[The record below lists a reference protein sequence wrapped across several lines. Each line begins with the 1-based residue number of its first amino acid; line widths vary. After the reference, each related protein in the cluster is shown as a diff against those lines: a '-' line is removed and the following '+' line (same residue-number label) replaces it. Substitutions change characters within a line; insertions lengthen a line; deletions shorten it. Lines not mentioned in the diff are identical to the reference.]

1 MKSKQLL
8 SNMKT
13 YVWALYASLL
23 LYSCGANSTNR
34 QDNKEDASTEQTQ
47 KAKKEQGLVTLDI
60 TKDYPEKKIV
70 LQDLAD
76 VKYIPL
82 ETKKNA
88 LLTNSTAMLGY
99 VSDSLIVAFT
109 LEKEI
114 VLFNGDG
121 SVRSSFSHAGQ
132 GSKEYQYIIGMAV
145 DPKAQEIFIVD
156 YLLKY
161 RMQVYSFTGQ
171 YKRTLPIPYKMIL
184 NSLQDFSADCLLACD
199 MDVNQ
204 GISNRAK
211 PYMLLSKK
219 TGEIVKELDIH
230 FTKRMSNRLS
240 KPFGKNQTI
249 SAALAY
255 DPIVRCEDSY
265 VIGDLS
271 ADTIYTYT
279 PQGILSPM
287 LVRTPPVLSMETPK
301 VICPD
306 FKTGSYFFFDLVD
319 FDFDFEARSGFS
331 SKYMVYDY
339 AAGKPYVCKLV
350 NRDCEELSCGLGGGS
365 HTNTVWNTTCYLI
378 PSSDLVEQSEAGKVH
393 GPLKEIAAGRTD
405 DDNPVLAIVRF
416 KN

>member
-1 MKSKQLL
+1 
-8 SNMKT
+8 MKT

-23 LYSCGANSTNR
+23 LYSCGANNTNR
-34 QDNKEDASTEQTQ
+34 QDGKEDASTEQTQ
-47 KAKKEQGLVTLDI
+47 KAKKEQGLVTLDV
-60 TKDYPEKKIV
+60 TKDYPERKIV

-88 LLTNSTAMLGY
+88 LLPNSAGCLGY
-99 VSDSLIVAFT
+99 VSDSLIVART
-109 LEKEI
+109 SDNEI

-121 SVRSSFSHAGQ
+121 SVRSSFRHVGQ

-230 FTKRMSNRLS
+230 FTKRMSNRMS
-240 KPFGKNQTI
+240 KPFGENQTI
-249 SAALAY
+249 SAALGY

-279 PQGILSPM
+279 PQGVLSPM

-301 VICPD
+301 VLLPD
-306 FKTGSYFFFDLVD
+306 YRAGSYFFFYLVD
-319 FDFDFEARSGFS
+319 FEFDFETRTGFPD
-331 SKYMVYDY
+331 KYMVYDY
-339 AAGKPYVCKLV
+339 AAGKTYVCKLV
-350 NRDCEELSCGLGGGS
+350 NRDCEEQEIQLGDGGV
-365 HTNTVWNTTCYLI
+365 TNKAWNTACYTI
-378 PSSDLVEQSEAGKVH
+378 PSSMLIEQSEAGKVH
-393 GPLKEIAAGRTD
+393 GLLKEIAAGRTD
-405 DDNPVLAIVRF
+405 DDNPVLVIVRF

>member
-1 MKSKQLL
+1 
-8 SNMKT
+8 MKT

-47 KAKKEQGLVTLDI
+47 KAKKEQGLVTLDV

-88 LLTNSTAMLGY
+88 LLPNSAGCLGY
-99 VSDSLIVAFT
+99 VSDSLIVART
-109 LEKEI
+109 SDNEI

-121 SVRSSFSHAGQ
+121 SVRSSFRHVGQ

-301 VICPD
+301 VLLPD
-306 FKTGSYFFFDLVD
+306 YRAGSYFFFYLVD
-319 FDFDFEARSGFS
+319 FEFDFETRTGFPD
-331 SKYMVYDY
+331 KYMVYDY
-339 AAGKPYVCKLV
+339 AAGKTYVCKLV
-350 NRDCEELSCGLGGGS
+350 NRDCEEQEIQLGDGGV
-365 HTNTVWNTTCYLI
+365 TNKAWNTACYTI
-378 PSSDLVEQSEAGKVH
+378 PSSMLIEQSEAGKVH
-393 GPLKEIAAGRTD
+393 GLLKEIAVGRTD
-405 DDNPVLAIVRF
+405 DDNPVLVIVRF

>member
-1 MKSKQLL
+1 
-8 SNMKT
+8 MKT

-88 LLTNSTAMLGY
+88 LLPNSAGCLGY
-99 VSDSLIVAFT
+99 VSDSLIVART
-109 LEKEI
+109 SDKEI

-121 SVRSSFSHAGQ
+121 SVRSSFRHVGQ
-132 GSKEYQYIIGMAV
+132 GSKEYQSIIGIAV
-145 DPKAQEIFIVD
+145 DPQAQEIFILD
-156 YLLKY
+156 YLLRY

-171 YKRTLPIPYKMIL
+171 YKRTLPIPFKMIL
-184 NSLQDFSADCLLACD
+184 DGLQDFSADCLLACD
-199 MDVNQ
+199 QKVRQ

-230 FTKRMSNRLS
+230 FTKRLSRSIS
-240 KPFGKNQTI
+240 KPLGENQTI
-249 SAALAY
+249 SAALGY

-279 PQGILSPM
+279 PQGVLSPM

-301 VICPD
+301 VLLPD
-306 FKTGSYFFFDLVD
+306 YRAGSYFFFYLVD
-319 FDFDFEARSGFS
+319 FEFDFETRTGFPD
-331 SKYMVYDY
+331 KYMVYDY
-339 AAGKPYVCKLV
+339 AVGKTYVCKLV
-350 NRDCEELSCGLGGGS
+350 NRDCEEQEIQLGDGGV
-365 HTNTVWNTTCYLI
+365 TNKAWNTACYTI
-378 PSSDLVEQSEAGKVH
+378 PSSMLIEQSEAGKVY

-405 DDNPVLAIVRF
+405 DDNPVLVIVRF

>member
-1 MKSKQLL
+1 
-8 SNMKT
+8 MKT

-132 GSKEYQYIIGMAV
+132 GSKEYQNIIGMAV

-156 YLLKY
+156 YLLRY

-171 YKRTLPIPYKMIL
+171 YKRTLPIPFKMIL
-184 NSLQDFSADCLLACD
+184 DGLQDFSADCLLASD
-199 MDVNQ
+199 QKVRQ

-230 FTKRMSNRLS
+230 FTKRLSRSIS
-240 KPFGKNQTI
+240 KPLGENQTI
-249 SAALAY
+249 SAALGY

-279 PQGILSPM
+279 PQGVLSPM

-301 VICPD
+301 VLLPD
-306 FKTGSYFFFDLVD
+306 YRAGSYFFFYLVD
-319 FDFDFEARSGFS
+319 FEFDFETRTGFPD
-331 SKYMVYDY
+331 KYMVYDY
-339 AAGKPYVCKLV
+339 AVGKTYVCKLV
-350 NRDCEELSCGLGGGS
+350 NRDCEEQEIQLGDGGV
-365 HTNTVWNTTCYLI
+365 TNKAWNTACYTI
-378 PSSDLVEQSEAGKVH
+378 PSSMLIEQSEAGKVY

-405 DDNPVLAIVRF
+405 DDNPVQAIVRF

>member
-1 MKSKQLL
+1 
-8 SNMKT
+8 MKT

-23 LYSCGANSTNR
+23 LYSCGANNTNR
-34 QDNKEDASTEQTQ
+34 QDGKEDASTEQTQ
-47 KAKKEQGLVTLDI
+47 KAKKEQGLVTLDV

-88 LLTNSTAMLGY
+88 LLPNSAGCLGY
-99 VSDSLIVAFT
+99 VSDSLIVART
-109 LEKEI
+109 SDNEI

-121 SVRSSFSHAGQ
+121 SVRSSFRHVGQ

-230 FTKRMSNRLS
+230 FTKRMSNRMS
-240 KPFGKNQTI
+240 KPFGENQTI
-249 SAALAY
+249 SAALGY

-279 PQGILSPM
+279 PQGVLSPM

-301 VICPD
+301 VLLPD
-306 FKTGSYFFFDLVD
+306 YRAGSYFFFYLVD
-319 FDFDFEARSGFS
+319 FEFDFETRTGFPD
-331 SKYMVYDY
+331 KYMVYDY
-339 AAGKPYVCKLV
+339 AAGKTYVCKLV
-350 NRDCEELSCGLGGGS
+350 NRDCEEQEIQLGDGGV
-365 HTNTVWNTTCYLI
+365 TNKAWNTACYTI
-378 PSSDLVEQSEAGKVH
+378 PSSMLIEQSEAGKVH

-405 DDNPVLAIVRF
+405 DDNPVLVIVRF

>member
-1 MKSKQLL
+1 
-8 SNMKT
+8 MKT

-23 LYSCGANSTNR
+23 LYSCGANNTNR
-34 QDNKEDASTEQTQ
+34 QDGKEDASTEQTQ
-47 KAKKEQGLVTLDI
+47 KAKKEQGLVTLDV

-88 LLTNSTAMLGY
+88 LLPNSAGCLGY
-99 VSDSLIVAFT
+99 VSDSLIVART
-109 LEKEI
+109 SDNEI

-121 SVRSSFSHAGQ
+121 SVRSSFRHVGQ

-230 FTKRMSNRLS
+230 FTKRMSNRMS
-240 KPFGKNQTI
+240 KPFGENQTI
-249 SAALAY
+249 SAALGY

-279 PQGILSPM
+279 PQGVLSPM

-301 VICPD
+301 VLLPD
-306 FKTGSYFFFDLVD
+306 YRAGSYFFFYLVD
-319 FDFDFEARSGFS
+319 FEFDFETRTGFPD
-331 SKYMVYDY
+331 KYMVYDY
-339 AAGKPYVCKLV
+339 AAGKTYVCKLV
-350 NRDCEELSCGLGGGS
+350 NRDCEEQEIQLGDGGL
-365 HTNTVWNTTCYLI
+365 TNKAWNTACYTI
-378 PSSDLVEQSEAGKVH
+378 PSSMLIEQSEAGKVH

>member
-1 MKSKQLL
+1 
-8 SNMKT
+8 MKT

-132 GSKEYQYIIGMAV
+132 GSKEYQNIIGMAV

-156 YLLKY
+156 YLLRY

-171 YKRTLPIPYKMIL
+171 YKRTLPIPFKMIL
-184 NSLQDFSADCLLACD
+184 DGLQDFSADCLLACD
-199 MDVNQ
+199 QKVRQ

-230 FTKRMSNRLS
+230 FTKRLSRSIS
-240 KPFGKNQTI
+240 KPLGENQTI
-249 SAALAY
+249 SAALGY

-279 PQGILSPM
+279 PQGVLSPM

-301 VICPD
+301 VLLPD
-306 FKTGSYFFFDLVD
+306 YRAGSYFFFYLVD
-319 FDFDFEARSGFS
+319 FEFDFETRTGFPD
-331 SKYMVYDY
+331 KYMVYDY
-339 AAGKPYVCKLV
+339 AVGKTYVCKLV
-350 NRDCEELSCGLGGGS
+350 NRDCEEQEIQLGDGGV
-365 HTNTVWNTTCYLI
+365 TNKAWNTACYTI
-378 PSSDLVEQSEAGKVH
+378 PSSMLIEQSEAGKVY

-405 DDNPVLAIVRF
+405 DDNPVQAIVRF

>member
-1 MKSKQLL
+1 
-8 SNMKT
+8 MKT

-23 LYSCGANSTNR
+23 LYSCGANNTNR
-34 QDNKEDASTEQTQ
+34 QDGKEDASTEQTQ
-47 KAKKEQGLVTLDI
+47 KAKKEQGLVTLDV
-60 TKDYPEKKIV
+60 TKDYPEKKNV

-88 LLTNSTAMLGY
+88 LLPNSAGCLGY
-99 VSDSLIVAFT
+99 VSDSLIVART
-109 LEKEI
+109 SDNEI

-121 SVRSSFSHAGQ
+121 SVRSSFRHVGQ

-230 FTKRMSNRLS
+230 FTKRMSNRMS
-240 KPFGKNQTI
+240 KPFGENQTI
-249 SAALAY
+249 SAALGY

-279 PQGILSPM
+279 PQGVLSPM

-301 VICPD
+301 VLLPD
-306 FKTGSYFFFDLVD
+306 YRAGSYFFFYLVD
-319 FDFDFEARSGFS
+319 FEFDFETRTGFPD
-331 SKYMVYDY
+331 KYMVYDY
-339 AAGKPYVCKLV
+339 AAGKTYVCKLV
-350 NRDCEELSCGLGGGS
+350 NRDCEEQEIQLGDGGV
-365 HTNTVWNTTCYLI
+365 TNKAWNTACYTI

>member
-1 MKSKQLL
+1 
-8 SNMKT
+8 MKT

-47 KAKKEQGLVTLDI
+47 KAKKEQGLVTLDV

-88 LLTNSTAMLGY
+88 LLPNSAGCLGY
-99 VSDSLIVAFT
+99 VSDSLIVART
-109 LEKEI
+109 SDNEI

-121 SVRSSFSHAGQ
+121 SVRSSFRHVGQ

-230 FTKRMSNRLS
+230 FTKRMSRSIS
-240 KPFGKNQTI
+240 KPLGKNQTI
-249 SAALAY
+249 SAALGY

-271 ADTIYTYT
+271 ADTVYTYT
-279 PQGILSPM
+279 SQGILSPM

-301 VICPD
+301 VLLPD
-306 FKTGSYFFFDLVD
+306 YRAGSYFFFYLVD
-319 FDFDFEARSGFS
+319 FEFDFETRTGFPD
-331 SKYMVYDY
+331 KYMVYDY
-339 AAGKPYVCKLV
+339 AAGKTYVCKLV
-350 NRDCEELSCGLGGGS
+350 NRDCEEQEIQLGDGGV
-365 HTNTVWNTTCYLI
+365 TNKAWNTACYTI
-378 PSSDLVEQSEAGKVH
+378 PSSMLIEQSEAGKVH

>member
-1 MKSKQLL
+1 
-8 SNMKT
+8 MKT

-23 LYSCGANSTNR
+23 LYSCGANNTNR
-34 QDNKEDASTEQTQ
+34 QDGKEDASTEQTQ
-47 KAKKEQGLVTLDI
+47 KAKKEQGLVTLDV

-88 LLTNSTAMLGY
+88 LLPNSAGCLGY
-99 VSDSLIVAFT
+99 VSDSLIVART
-109 LEKEI
+109 SDNEI

-121 SVRSSFSHAGQ
+121 SVRSSFRHVGQ

-230 FTKRMSNRLS
+230 FTKRMSNRMS
-240 KPFGKNQTI
+240 KPFGENQTI
-249 SAALAY
+249 SAALGY

-279 PQGILSPM
+279 PQGVLSPM
-287 LVRTPPVLSMETPK
+287 LIRTPPVLSMETPK
-301 VICPD
+301 VLLPD
-306 FKTGSYFFFDLVD
+306 YRAGSYFFFYLVD
-319 FDFDFEARSGFS
+319 FEFDFETRTGFPD
-331 SKYMVYDY
+331 KYMVYDY
-339 AAGKPYVCKLV
+339 AAGKTYVCKLV
-350 NRDCEELSCGLGGGS
+350 NRDCEEQEIQLGDGGV
-365 HTNTVWNTTCYLI
+365 TNKAWNTACYTI
-378 PSSDLVEQSEAGKVH
+378 PSSMLIEQSEAGKVH
-393 GPLKEIAAGRTD
+393 GLLKEIAAGRTD
-405 DDNPVLAIVRF
+405 DDNPVLVIVRF

>member
-1 MKSKQLL
+1 
-8 SNMKT
+8 MKT
-13 YVWALYASLL
+13 YVWALYVSLL

-132 GSKEYQYIIGMAV
+132 GSKEYQNIIGMAV

-156 YLLKY
+156 YLLRY

-171 YKRTLPIPYKMIL
+171 YKRTLPIPFKMIL
-184 NSLQDFSADCLLACD
+184 DGLQDFSADCLLACD
-199 MDVNQ
+199 QKVRQ

-230 FTKRMSNRLS
+230 FTKRLSRSIS
-240 KPFGKNQTI
+240 KPLGENQTI
-249 SAALAY
+249 SAALGY

-279 PQGILSPM
+279 PQGVLSPM

-301 VICPD
+301 VLLPD
-306 FKTGSYFFFDLVD
+306 YRAGSYFFFYLVD
-319 FDFDFEARSGFS
+319 FEFDFETRTGFPD
-331 SKYMVYDY
+331 KYMVYDY
-339 AAGKPYVCKLV
+339 AVGKTYVCKLV
-350 NRDCEELSCGLGGGS
+350 NRDCEEQEIQLGDGGV
-365 HTNTVWNTTCYLI
+365 TNKAWNTACYTI
-378 PSSDLVEQSEAGKVH
+378 PSSMLIEQSEAGKVY

-405 DDNPVLAIVRF
+405 DDNPVQAIVRF

>member
-1 MKSKQLL
+1 
-8 SNMKT
+8 MKT

-47 KAKKEQGLVTLDI
+47 KAKKKQGLVTLDV

-230 FTKRMSNRLS
+230 FTKRMSNRMS
-240 KPFGKNQTI
+240 KPFGENQTI
-249 SAALAY
+249 SAALGY

-279 PQGILSPM
+279 PQGVLSPM
-287 LVRTPPVLSMETPK
+287 LVRTPPVFSMETPK
-301 VICPD
+301 VLLPD
-306 FKTGSYFFFDLVD
+306 YRAGSYFFFYLVD
-319 FDFDFEARSGFS
+319 FEFDFETRTGFPD
-331 SKYMVYDY
+331 KYMVYDY
-339 AAGKPYVCKLV
+339 AAGKTYVCKLV
-350 NRDCEELSCGLGGGS
+350 NRDCEEQEIQLGDGGV
-365 HTNTVWNTTCYLI
+365 TNKAWNTACYTI
-378 PSSDLVEQSEAGKVH
+378 PSSVLIEQSEAGKVH

>member
-1 MKSKQLL
+1 
-8 SNMKT
+8 MKT

-88 LLTNSTAMLGY
+88 LLPNSAGCLGY
-99 VSDSLIVAFT
+99 VSDSLIVART
-109 LEKEI
+109 SDNEI

-121 SVRSSFSHAGQ
+121 SVRSSFRHVGQ

-230 FTKRMSNRLS
+230 FTKRMSNRMS
-240 KPFGKNQTI
+240 KPFGENQTI
-249 SAALAY
+249 SAALGY

-279 PQGILSPM
+279 PQGVLSPM

-301 VICPD
+301 VLLPD
-306 FKTGSYFFFDLVD
+306 YRAGSYFFFYLVD
-319 FDFDFEARSGFS
+319 FEFDFETRTGFPD
-331 SKYMVYDY
+331 KYMVYDY
-339 AAGKPYVCKLV
+339 AAGKTYVCKLV
-350 NRDCEELSCGLGGGS
+350 NRDCEEQEIQLGDGGV
-365 HTNTVWNTTCYLI
+365 TNKAWNTACYTI
-378 PSSDLVEQSEAGKVH
+378 PSSMLIEQSEAGKVH

>member
-1 MKSKQLL
+1 MYAGFLL
-8 SNMKT
+8 C
-13 YVWALYASLL
+13 
-23 LYSCGANSTNR
+23 SCGANGS
-34 QDNKEDASTEQTQ
+34 NKQNNGEKASAEQTQ
-47 KAKKEQGLVTLDI
+47 ETKKEQGLATLDV

-88 LLTNSTAMLGY
+88 LLTNSAGCLGY
-99 VSDSLIVAFT
+99 VSDSLIVART
-109 LEKEI
+109 SDKEI

-121 SVRSSFSHAGQ
+121 SVRSSFRHVGQ
-132 GSKEYQYIIGMAV
+132 GSKEYQSIIGIVV
-145 DPKAQEIFIVD
+145 DPQAQEIFIVD
-156 YLLKY
+156 YLLKH

-171 YKRTLPIPYKMIL
+171 YKRTLPIPFKMIL
-184 NSLQDFSADCLLACD
+184 DGLQDFSADCLLACD
-199 MDVNQ
+199 LDVNQ

-230 FTKRMSNRLS
+230 FTKRLSRSIS
-240 KPFGKNQTI
+240 KPLGENQTI
-249 SAALAY
+249 SAALGY

-271 ADTIYTYT
+271 ADTVYTYS

-301 VICPD
+301 VLLPD
-306 FKTGSYFFFDLVD
+306 YRAGSYFFFYLVD
-319 FDFDFEARSGFS
+319 FEFDFETRTGFPD
-331 SKYMVYDY
+331 KYMVYDY

-350 NRDCEELSCGLGGGS
+350 NRDCEEQEIQLGDGGV
-365 HTNTVWNTTCYLI
+365 TNKAWNTACYTI
-378 PSSDLVEQSEAGKVH
+378 PSSMLIEQLEAGKVH
-393 GPLKEIAAGRTD
+393 GPLKEIAATRVE
-405 DDNPVLAIVRF
+405 DDNPVLVIVRF
-416 KN
+416 KD

>member
-1 MKSKQLL
+1 
-8 SNMKT
+8 MKT

-34 QDNKEDASTEQTQ
+34 QDGKEDASTEQTQ
-47 KAKKEQGLVTLDI
+47 KAKKEQGLVTLDV

-132 GSKEYQYIIGMAV
+132 GSKEYQNIIGMAV

-171 YKRTLPIPYKMIL
+171 YKRTLPIPFKMIL

-230 FTKRMSNRLS
+230 FTKRMSNRMS
-240 KPFGKNQTI
+240 KPFGENQTI
-249 SAALAY
+249 SAALGY

-279 PQGILSPM
+279 PQGVLSPM

-301 VICPD
+301 VLLPD
-306 FKTGSYFFFDLVD
+306 YRAGSYFFFYLVD
-319 FDFDFEARSGFS
+319 FEFDFETRTGFPD
-331 SKYMVYDY
+331 KYMVYDY
-339 AAGKPYVCKLV
+339 AAGKTYVCKLV
-350 NRDCEELSCGLGGGS
+350 NRDCEEQEIQLGDGGV
-365 HTNTVWNTTCYLI
+365 TNKAWNTACYTI
-378 PSSDLVEQSEAGKVH
+378 PSSMLIEQSEAGKVH

>member
-1 MKSKQLL
+1 
-8 SNMKT
+8 MKT

-23 LYSCGANSTNR
+23 LYSCGANNTNR
-34 QDNKEDASTEQTQ
+34 QDGKEDASSEQTQ
-47 KAKKEQGLVTLDI
+47 EAKKEQGLVTLDV

-88 LLTNSTAMLGY
+88 LLPNSAGCLGY
-99 VSDSLIVAFT
+99 VSDSLIVART
-109 LEKEI
+109 SDNKI

-121 SVRSSFSHAGQ
+121 SVRSSFSHVGQ

-230 FTKRMSNRLS
+230 FTKRMSRSIS
-240 KPFGKNQTI
+240 KPLGKNQTI
-249 SAALAY
+249 SAALGY

-271 ADTIYTYT
+271 ADTVYTYT

-301 VICPD
+301 VLLPD
-306 FKTGSYFFFDLVD
+306 YRAGSYFFFYLVD
-319 FDFDFEARSGFS
+319 FEFDFETRTGFPD
-331 SKYMVYDY
+331 KYMVYDY
-339 AAGKPYVCKLV
+339 AAGKTYVCKLV
-350 NRDCEELSCGLGGGS
+350 NRDCEEQEIQLGDGGV
-365 HTNTVWNTTCYLI
+365 TNRAWNTACYTI
-378 PSSDLVEQSEAGKVH
+378 PSSVLIEQSEAGKVH
-393 GPLKEIAAGRTD
+393 GPLKEIAANRTD

-416 KN
+416 RNAI

>member
-1 MKSKQLL
+1 
-8 SNMKT
+8 MKT

-47 KAKKEQGLVTLDI
+47 KAKKEQGLVTLDV
-60 TKDYPEKKIV
+60 TKDYSEKKIV

-132 GSKEYQYIIGMAV
+132 GSKEYQNIIGMAV

-171 YKRTLPIPYKMIL
+171 YKRTLPIPFKMIL
-184 NSLQDFSADCLLACD
+184 GSILDFSADYLLACD
-199 MDVNQ
+199 RDVDQ
-204 GISNRAK
+204 KGISNRAK

>member
-1 MKSKQLL
+1 
-8 SNMKT
+8 MKT
-13 YVWALYASLL
+13 YVWALYASLS

-34 QDNKEDASTEQTQ
+34 QDDKEEASTEQTQ
-47 KAKKEQGLVTLDI
+47 EAKKEQGVVTLDV

-88 LLTNSTAMLGY
+88 LLTNSSAMLGY
-99 VSDSLIVAFT
+99 VSDSLIVAYT

-132 GSKEYQYIIGMAV
+132 GSKEYQNIIGIAV

-171 YKRTLPIPYKMIL
+171 YKRTLPIPFKMIL
-184 NSLQDFSADCLLACD
+184 GSILDFSADYLLACD
-199 MDVNQ
+199 RDVDQ
-204 GISNRAK
+204 KGISNRAK

-240 KPFGKNQTI
+240 KPLGKNQSI

-255 DPIVRCEDSY
+255 DPIIRSEDSY

-279 PQGILSPM
+279 PQGCLLYTS
-287 LVRTPPVLSMETPK
+287 
-301 VICPD
+301 D
-306 FKTGSYFFFDLVD
+306 
-319 FDFDFEARSGFS
+319 
-331 SKYMVYDY
+331 
-339 AAGKPYVCKLV
+339 AA
-350 NRDCEELSCGLGGGS
+350 DE
-365 HTNTVWNTTCYLI
+365 
-378 PSSDLVEQSEAGKVH
+378 
-393 GPLKEIAAGRTD
+393 
-405 DDNPVLAIVRF
+405 
-416 KN
+416 

>member
-1 MKSKQLL
+1 
-8 SNMKT
+8 MKT

-88 LLTNSTAMLGY
+88 LLTNSAGCLGY
-99 VSDSLIVAFT
+99 VSDSLIVART
-109 LEKEI
+109 SDNEI

-121 SVRSSFSHAGQ
+121 SVRSSFRHVGQ

-230 FTKRMSNRLS
+230 FTKRMSNRMS
-240 KPFGKNQTI
+240 KPFGENQTI
-249 SAALAY
+249 SAALGY

-279 PQGILSPM
+279 PQGVLSPM

-301 VICPD
+301 VLLPD
-306 FKTGSYFFFDLVD
+306 YRAGSYFFFYLVD
-319 FDFDFEARSGFS
+319 FEFDFETRTGFPD
-331 SKYMVYDY
+331 KYMVYDY
-339 AAGKPYVCKLV
+339 AAGKTYVCKLV
-350 NRDCEELSCGLGGGS
+350 NRDCEEQEIQLGDGGV
-365 HTNTVWNTTCYLI
+365 TNKAWNTACYTI
-378 PSSDLVEQSEAGKVH
+378 PSSMLIEQSEAGKVH
-393 GPLKEIAAGRTD
+393 GLLKEIAAGRTD
-405 DDNPVLAIVRF
+405 DDNPVLVIVRF

>member
-1 MKSKQLL
+1 
-8 SNMKT
+8 MKT

-47 KAKKEQGLVTLDI
+47 KAKKKQGLVTLDV

-99 VSDSLIVAFT
+99 VSDSLIVART
-109 LEKEI
+109 SDNEI

-121 SVRSSFSHAGQ
+121 SVRSSFRHVGQ

-230 FTKRMSNRLS
+230 FTKRMSNRMS
-240 KPFGKNQTI
+240 KPFGENQTI
-249 SAALAY
+249 SAALGY

-279 PQGILSPM
+279 PQGVLSPM

-301 VICPD
+301 VLLPD
-306 FKTGSYFFFDLVD
+306 YRAGSYFFFYLVD
-319 FDFDFEARSGFS
+319 FEFDFETRTGFPD
-331 SKYMVYDY
+331 KYMVYDY
-339 AAGKPYVCKLV
+339 AAGKTYVCKLV
-350 NRDCEELSCGLGGGS
+350 NRDCEEQEIQLGDGGV
-365 HTNTVWNTTCYLI
+365 TNKAWNTACYTI
-378 PSSDLVEQSEAGKVH
+378 PSSMLIEQSEAGKVH

>member
-1 MKSKQLL
+1 M
-8 SNMKT
+8 
-13 YVWALYASLL
+13 
-23 LYSCGANSTNR
+23 
-34 QDNKEDASTEQTQ
+34 
-47 KAKKEQGLVTLDI
+47 
-60 TKDYPEKKIV
+60 
-70 LQDLAD
+70 
-76 VKYIPL
+76 
-82 ETKKNA
+82 
-88 LLTNSTAMLGY
+88 
-99 VSDSLIVAFT
+99 
-109 LEKEI
+109 
-114 VLFNGDG
+114 
-121 SVRSSFSHAGQ
+121 RSSFSHAGQ

-145 DPKAQEIFIVD
+145 DPKEQEIFIVD

-230 FTKRMSNRLS
+230 FTKRMSNRMS

-249 SAALAY
+249 SAALGY

-279 PQGILSPM
+279 PQGVLSPM

-301 VICPD
+301 VLLPD
-306 FKTGSYFFFDLVD
+306 YRAGSYFFFYLVD
-319 FDFDFEARSGFS
+319 FEFDFETRTGFPD
-331 SKYMVYDY
+331 KYMVYDY
-339 AAGKPYVCKLV
+339 AAGKTYVCKLV
-350 NRDCEELSCGLGGGS
+350 NRDCEEQEIQLGDGGV
-365 HTNTVWNTTCYLI
+365 TNKAWNTACYTI
-378 PSSDLVEQSEAGKVH
+378 PSSMLIEQSEAGKVH
-393 GPLKEIAAGRTD
+393 GLLKEIAAGRTD
-405 DDNPVLAIVRF
+405 DDNPVLVIVRF

>member
-1 MKSKQLL
+1 
-8 SNMKT
+8 MKT
-13 YVWALYASLL
+13 YVWVLYAGLL
-23 LYSCGANSTNR
+23 LCSCGANGS
-34 QDNKEDASTEQTQ
+34 NKQNNGENASAEQTQ
-47 KAKKEQGLVTLDI
+47 ETKKEQGLATLDV

-88 LLTNSTAMLGY
+88 LLTNSAGCLGY
-99 VSDSLIVAFT
+99 VSDSLIVART
-109 LEKEI
+109 SDKEI

-121 SVRSSFSHAGQ
+121 SVRSSFRHVGQ
-132 GSKEYQYIIGMAV
+132 GSKEYQSIIGIVV
-145 DPKAQEIFIVD
+145 DPQAQEIFIVD
-156 YLLKY
+156 YLLKH

-171 YKRTLPIPYKMIL
+171 YKRTLPIPFKMIL
-184 NSLQDFSADCLLACD
+184 DGLQDFSADCLLACD
-199 MDVNQ
+199 LDVNQ

-230 FTKRMSNRLS
+230 FTKRLSRSIS
-240 KPFGKNQTI
+240 KPLGENQTI
-249 SAALAY
+249 SAALGY

-271 ADTIYTYT
+271 ADTVYTYS

-301 VICPD
+301 VLLPD
-306 FKTGSYFFFDLVD
+306 YRAGSYFFFYLVD
-319 FDFDFEARSGFS
+319 FEFDFETRTGFPD
-331 SKYMVYDY
+331 KYMVYDY

-350 NRDCEELSCGLGGGS
+350 NRDCEEQEIQLGDGGV
-365 HTNTVWNTTCYLI
+365 TNKAWNTACYTI
-378 PSSDLVEQSEAGKVH
+378 PSSMLIEQLEAGKVH
-393 GPLKEIAAGRTD
+393 GPLKEIAATRAE
-405 DDNPVLAIVRF
+405 DDNPVLVIVRF
-416 KN
+416 KD

>member
-1 MKSKQLL
+1 
-8 SNMKT
+8 MKT

-23 LYSCGANSTNR
+23 LYSCGANNTNR
-34 QDNKEDASTEQTQ
+34 QDGKEDASTEQTQ
-47 KAKKEQGLVTLDI
+47 KAKKEQGLVTLDV

-88 LLTNSTAMLGY
+88 LLPNSAGCLGY
-99 VSDSLIVAFT
+99 VSDSLIVART
-109 LEKEI
+109 SDNEI

-121 SVRSSFSHAGQ
+121 SVRSSFRHVGQ

-230 FTKRMSNRLS
+230 FTKRMSNRMS
-240 KPFGKNQTI
+240 KPFGENQTI
-249 SAALAY
+249 SAALGY

-279 PQGILSPM
+279 PQGVLSPM

-301 VICPD
+301 VLLPD
-306 FKTGSYFFFDLVD
+306 YRAGSYFFFYLVD
-319 FDFDFEARSGFS
+319 FEFDFETRTGFPD
-331 SKYMVYDY
+331 KYMVYDY
-339 AAGKPYVCKLV
+339 AAGKTYVCKLV
-350 NRDCEELSCGLGGGS
+350 NRDCEEQEIQLGDGGV
-365 HTNTVWNTTCYLI
+365 TNKAWNTACYTI
-378 PSSDLVEQSEAGKVH
+378 PSSMLIEQSEAGKVH
-393 GPLKEIAAGRTD
+393 GLLKEIAAGRTD

>member
-1 MKSKQLL
+1 
-8 SNMKT
+8 MKT

-47 KAKKEQGLVTLDI
+47 KAKKEQGLVTLDV

-88 LLTNSTAMLGY
+88 LLPNSAGCLGY
-99 VSDSLIVAFT
+99 VSDSLIVART
-109 LEKEI
+109 SDNEI

-121 SVRSSFSHAGQ
+121 SVRSSFRHVGQ

-230 FTKRMSNRLS
+230 FTKRMSNRMS
-240 KPFGKNQTI
+240 KPFGENQTI
-249 SAALAY
+249 SAALGY

-279 PQGILSPM
+279 PQGVLSPM

-301 VICPD
+301 VLLPD
-306 FKTGSYFFFDLVD
+306 YRAGSYFFFYLVD
-319 FDFDFEARSGFS
+319 FEFDFETRTGFPD
-331 SKYMVYDY
+331 KYMVYDY
-339 AAGKPYVCKLV
+339 AAGKTYVCKLV
-350 NRDCEELSCGLGGGS
+350 NRDCEEQEIQLGDGGV
-365 HTNTVWNTTCYLI
+365 TNRAWNTACYTI
-378 PSSDLVEQSEAGKVH
+378 PSSVLIEQSEAGKVH
-393 GPLKEIAAGRTD
+393 GLLKEIAAGRTD
-405 DDNPVLAIVRF
+405 DDNPVLVIVRF

>member
-1 MKSKQLL
+1 
-8 SNMKT
+8 MKT

-23 LYSCGANSTNR
+23 LYSCGANNTNR
-34 QDNKEDASTEQTQ
+34 QDGKEDASTEQTQ
-47 KAKKEQGLVTLDI
+47 KAKKEQGLVTLDV

-88 LLTNSTAMLGY
+88 LLPNSAGCLGY
-99 VSDSLIVAFT
+99 VSDSLIVART
-109 LEKEI
+109 SDNEI

-121 SVRSSFSHAGQ
+121 SVRSSFRHVGQ

-230 FTKRMSNRLS
+230 FTKRMSNRMS
-240 KPFGKNQTI
+240 KPFGENQTI
-249 SAALAY
+249 SAALGY

-279 PQGILSPM
+279 PQGVLSPM

-301 VICPD
+301 VLLPD
-306 FKTGSYFFFDLVD
+306 YRAGSYFFFYLVD
-319 FDFDFEARSGFS
+319 FEFDFETRTGFPD
-331 SKYMVYDY
+331 KYMVYDY
-339 AAGKPYVCKLV
+339 AAGKTYVCKLV
-350 NRDCEELSCGLGGGS
+350 NRDCEEQEIQLGDGGV
-365 HTNTVWNTTCYLI
+365 TNKAWNTACYTI
-378 PSSDLVEQSEAGKVH
+378 PSSVLIEQSEAGKVH
-393 GPLKEIAAGRTD
+393 GLLKEIAAGRTD
-405 DDNPVLAIVRF
+405 DDNPVLVIVRF

>member
-1 MKSKQLL
+1 
-8 SNMKT
+8 MKT

-47 KAKKEQGLVTLDI
+47 KAKKKQGLVTLDI

-132 GSKEYQYIIGMAV
+132 GSKEYQNIIGMAV

-171 YKRTLPIPYKMIL
+171 YKRTLPIPFKMIL
-184 NSLQDFSADCLLACD
+184 GSILDFSADYLLACD
-199 MDVNQ
+199 RDVDQ
-204 GISNRAK
+204 KGISNRAK

-230 FTKRMSNRLS
+230 FTKRMSNHMS
-240 KPFGKNQTI
+240 KPFGENQTI
-249 SAALAY
+249 SAALGY

-279 PQGILSPM
+279 PQGVLSPM

-301 VICPD
+301 VLLPD
-306 FKTGSYFFFDLVD
+306 YRAGSYFFFYLVD
-319 FDFDFEARSGFS
+319 FEFDFETRTGFPD
-331 SKYMVYDY
+331 KYMVYDY
-339 AAGKPYVCKLV
+339 AAGKTYVCKLV
-350 NRDCEELSCGLGGGS
+350 NRDCEEQEIQLGDGGV
-365 HTNTVWNTTCYLI
+365 TNKAWNTACYTI
-378 PSSDLVEQSEAGKVH
+378 PSSMLIEQSEAGKVH
-393 GPLKEIAAGRTD
+393 GLLKEIAAGRTD
-405 DDNPVLAIVRF
+405 DDNPVLVIVRF

>member
-1 MKSKQLL
+1 
-8 SNMKT
+8 MKT

-23 LYSCGANSTNR
+23 LYSCGANNTNR
-34 QDNKEDASTEQTQ
+34 QDGKEDASTEQTQ
-47 KAKKEQGLVTLDI
+47 KAKKEQGLVTLDV

-88 LLTNSTAMLGY
+88 LLPNSAGCLGY
-99 VSDSLIVAFT
+99 VSDSLIVART
-109 LEKEI
+109 SDNEI

-121 SVRSSFSHAGQ
+121 SVRSSFRHVGQ

-240 KPFGKNQTI
+240 KPFGENQTI
-249 SAALAY
+249 SAALGY

-279 PQGILSPM
+279 PQGVLSPM

-301 VICPD
+301 VLLPD
-306 FKTGSYFFFDLVD
+306 YRAGSYFFFYLVD
-319 FDFDFEARSGFS
+319 FEFDFETRTGFPD
-331 SKYMVYDY
+331 KYMVYDY
-339 AAGKPYVCKLV
+339 AAGKTYVCKLV
-350 NRDCEELSCGLGGGS
+350 NRDCEEQEIQLGDGGV
-365 HTNTVWNTTCYLI
+365 TNKAWNTACYTI
-378 PSSDLVEQSEAGKVH
+378 PSSMLIEQSEAGKVH

>member
-1 MKSKQLL
+1 
-8 SNMKT
+8 MKT

-23 LYSCGANSTNR
+23 LYSCGANNTNR
-34 QDNKEDASTEQTQ
+34 QDGKEDASTEQTQ
-47 KAKKEQGLVTLDI
+47 KAKKEQGLVTLDV

-88 LLTNSTAMLGY
+88 LLPNSAGCLGY
-99 VSDSLIVAFT
+99 VSDSLIVART
-109 LEKEI
+109 SDNEI

-121 SVRSSFSHAGQ
+121 SVRSSFRHVGQ

-230 FTKRMSNRLS
+230 FTKRMSNRMS
-240 KPFGKNQTI
+240 KPFGENQTI
-249 SAALAY
+249 SAALGY

-279 PQGILSPM
+279 PQGVLSPM

-301 VICPD
+301 VLLPD
-306 FKTGSYFFFDLVD
+306 YRAGSYFFFYLVD
-319 FDFDFEARSGFS
+319 FEFDFETRTGFPD
-331 SKYMVYDY
+331 KYMVYDY
-339 AAGKPYVCKLV
+339 AAGKTYVCKLI
-350 NRDCEELSCGLGGGS
+350 NRDCEEQEIQLGDGGV
-365 HTNTVWNTTCYLI
+365 TNKAWNTACYTI
-378 PSSDLVEQSEAGKVH
+378 PSSMLIEQSEAGKVH

>member
-1 MKSKQLL
+1 
-8 SNMKT
+8 MKT

-47 KAKKEQGLVTLDI
+47 KAKKKQGLVTLDV

-99 VSDSLIVAFT
+99 VSDSLIVART
-109 LEKEI
+109 SDNEI

-121 SVRSSFSHAGQ
+121 SVRSSFRHVGQ

-230 FTKRMSNRLS
+230 FTKRMSNRMS
-240 KPFGKNQTI
+240 KPFGENQTI
-249 SAALAY
+249 SAALGY

-279 PQGILSPM
+279 PQGVLSPM

-301 VICPD
+301 VLLPD
-306 FKTGSYFFFDLVD
+306 YRAGSYFFFYLVD
-319 FDFDFEARSGFS
+319 FEFDFETRTGFPD
-331 SKYMVYDY
+331 KYMVYDY
-339 AAGKPYVCKLV
+339 AAGKTYVCKLV
-350 NRDCEELSCGLGGGS
+350 NRDCEEQEIQLGDGGV
-365 HTNTVWNTTCYLI
+365 TNKAWNTAYYTI
-378 PSSDLVEQSEAGKVH
+378 PSSMLIEQSEAGKVH

>member
-1 MKSKQLL
+1 
-8 SNMKT
+8 MKT

-47 KAKKEQGLVTLDI
+47 KAKKEQGLVTLDV

-88 LLTNSTAMLGY
+88 LLPNSAGCLGY
-99 VSDSLIVAFT
+99 VSDSLIVART
-109 LEKEI
+109 SDNEI

-121 SVRSSFSHAGQ
+121 SVRSSFRHVGQ

-230 FTKRMSNRLS
+230 FTKRMSNRMS
-240 KPFGKNQTI
+240 KPFGENQTI
-249 SAALAY
+249 SAALGY

-279 PQGILSPM
+279 SQGVLSPM

-301 VICPD
+301 VLLPD
-306 FKTGSYFFFDLVD
+306 YRAGSYFFFYLVD
-319 FDFDFEARSGFS
+319 FEFDFETRTGFPD
-331 SKYMVYDY
+331 KYMVYDY
-339 AAGKPYVCKLV
+339 AAGKTYVCKLV
-350 NRDCEELSCGLGGGS
+350 NRDCEEQEIQLGDGGV
-365 HTNTVWNTTCYLI
+365 TNKAWNTACYTI
-378 PSSDLVEQSEAGKVH
+378 PSSMLIEQSEAGKVH

>member
-1 MKSKQLL
+1 
-8 SNMKT
+8 MKT

-88 LLTNSTAMLGY
+88 LLPNSAGCLGY
-99 VSDSLIVAFT
+99 VSDSLIVART
-109 LEKEI
+109 SDKEI

-121 SVRSSFSHAGQ
+121 SVRSSFRHVGQ
-132 GSKEYQYIIGMAV
+132 GSKEYQSIIGIAV
-145 DPKAQEIFIVD
+145 DPQAQEIFIVD
-156 YLLKY
+156 YLLRY

-171 YKRTLPIPYKMIL
+171 YKRTLPIPFKMIL
-184 NSLQDFSADCLLACD
+184 DGLQDFSADCLLACD
-199 MDVNQ
+199 QKVRQ

-230 FTKRMSNRLS
+230 FTKRLSRSIS
-240 KPFGKNQTI
+240 KPLGENQTI
-249 SAALAY
+249 SAALGY

-279 PQGILSPM
+279 PQGVLSPM
-287 LVRTPPVLSMETPK
+287 LVRTPPVLSMELPK
-301 VICPD
+301 CCCQT
-306 FKTGSYFFFDLVD
+306 TGQVHTSSSTWWTLNSILRRVQGFLTNIWFMTMPSEKRMYANSSIGI
-319 FDFDFEARSGFS
+319 ARNRKFS
-331 SKYMVYDY
+331 WVT
-339 AAGKPYVCKLV
+339 
-350 NRDCEELSCGLGGGS
+350 EE
-365 HTNTVWNTTCYLI
+365 
-378 PSSDLVEQSEAGKVH
+378 
-393 GPLKEIAAGRTD
+393 
-405 DDNPVLAIVRF
+405 
-416 KN
+416 

>member
-1 MKSKQLL
+1 
-8 SNMKT
+8 MKT

-47 KAKKEQGLVTLDI
+47 KAKKEQGLVTLDV

-88 LLTNSTAMLGY
+88 LLPNSAGCLGY
-99 VSDSLIVAFT
+99 VSDSLIVART
-109 LEKEI
+109 SDNEI

-121 SVRSSFSHAGQ
+121 SVRSSFRHVGQ

-230 FTKRMSNRLS
+230 FTKRMSNRMS
-240 KPFGKNQTI
+240 KPFGENQTI

-279 PQGILSPM
+279 PQGVLSPM

-301 VICPD
+301 VLLPD
-306 FKTGSYFFFDLVD
+306 YRAGSYFFFYLVD
-319 FDFDFEARSGFS
+319 FEFDFETRTGFPD
-331 SKYMVYDY
+331 KYMVYDY
-339 AAGKPYVCKLV
+339 AAGKTYVCKLV
-350 NRDCEELSCGLGGGS
+350 NRDCEEQEIQLGDGGV
-365 HTNTVWNTTCYLI
+365 TNKAWNTACYTI
-378 PSSDLVEQSEAGKVH
+378 PSSMLIEQSEAGKVH
-393 GPLKEIAAGRTD
+393 GLLKEIAAGRTD
-405 DDNPVLAIVRF
+405 DDNPVLVIVRF

>member
-1 MKSKQLL
+1 M
-8 SNMKT
+8 
-13 YVWALYASLL
+13 ALYASLL

-47 KAKKEQGLVTLDI
+47 KAKKKQGLVTLDI

-132 GSKEYQYIIGMAV
+132 GSKEYQNIIGMAV

-171 YKRTLPIPYKMIL
+171 YKRTLPIPFKMIL
-184 NSLQDFSADCLLACD
+184 GSILDFSADYLLACD
-199 MDVNQ
+199 RDVDQ
-204 GISNRAK
+204 KGISNRAK

-230 FTKRMSNRLS
+230 FTKRMSNRMS
-240 KPFGKNQTI
+240 KPFGENQTI
-249 SAALAY
+249 SAALGY

-279 PQGILSPM
+279 PQGVLSPM

-301 VICPD
+301 VLLPD
-306 FKTGSYFFFDLVD
+306 YRAGSYFFFYLVD
-319 FDFDFEARSGFS
+319 FEFDFETRTGFPD
-331 SKYMVYDY
+331 KYMVYDY
-339 AAGKPYVCKLV
+339 AAGKTYVCKLV
-350 NRDCEELSCGLGGGS
+350 NRDCEEQEIQLGDGGV
-365 HTNTVWNTTCYLI
+365 TNKAWNTACYTI
-378 PSSDLVEQSEAGKVH
+378 PSSMLIEQSEAGKVH
-393 GPLKEIAAGRTD
+393 GLLKEIAAGRTD
-405 DDNPVLAIVRF
+405 DDNPVLVIVRF

>member
-1 MKSKQLL
+1 
-8 SNMKT
+8 MKT

-23 LYSCGANSTNR
+23 LYSCGANNTNR
-34 QDNKEDASTEQTQ
+34 QDGKEDASTEQTQ
-47 KAKKEQGLVTLDI
+47 KAKKEQGLVTLDV

-88 LLTNSTAMLGY
+88 LLPNSAGCLGY
-99 VSDSLIVAFT
+99 VSDSLIVART
-109 LEKEI
+109 SDNEI

-121 SVRSSFSHAGQ
+121 SVRSSFRHVGQ

-171 YKRTLPIPYKMIL
+171 YKRTLPIPFKMIL
-184 NSLQDFSADCLLACD
+184 GCILDFSADYLLACD
-199 MDVNQ
+199 RDVDQ
-204 GISNRAK
+204 KGISNRAK

-230 FTKRMSNRLS
+230 FTKRMSNRMS
-240 KPFGKNQTI
+240 KPFGENQTI
-249 SAALAY
+249 SAALGY

-279 PQGILSPM
+279 PQGVLSPM

-301 VICPD
+301 VLLPD
-306 FKTGSYFFFDLVD
+306 YRAGSYFFFYLVD
-319 FDFDFEARSGFS
+319 FEFDFETRTGFPD
-331 SKYMVYDY
+331 KYMVYDY
-339 AAGKPYVCKLV
+339 AAGKTYVCKLV
-350 NRDCEELSCGLGGGS
+350 NRDCEEQEIQLGDGGV
-365 HTNTVWNTTCYLI
+365 TNKAWNTACYTI
-378 PSSDLVEQSEAGKVH
+378 PSSMLIEQSEAGKVH
-393 GPLKEIAAGRTD
+393 GLLKEIAAGRTD
-405 DDNPVLAIVRF
+405 DDNPVLVIVRF

>member
-1 MKSKQLL
+1 
-8 SNMKT
+8 MKT

-47 KAKKEQGLVTLDI
+47 KAKKKQGLVTLDV

-219 TGEIVKELDIH
+219 TGEIAKELDIH
-230 FTKRMSNRLS
+230 FTKRMSNRMS
-240 KPFGKNQTI
+240 KPFGENQTI
-249 SAALAY
+249 SAALGY

-279 PQGILSPM
+279 PQGVLSPM

-301 VICPD
+301 VLLPD
-306 FKTGSYFFFDLVD
+306 YRAGSYFFFYLVD
-319 FDFDFEARSGFS
+319 FEFDFETRTGFPD
-331 SKYMVYDY
+331 KYMVYDY
-339 AAGKPYVCKLV
+339 AAGKTYVCKLV
-350 NRDCEELSCGLGGGS
+350 NRDCEEQEIQLGDGGV
-365 HTNTVWNTTCYLI
+365 TNKAWNTACYTI
-378 PSSDLVEQSEAGKVH
+378 PSSVLIEQSEAGKVH

>member
-1 MKSKQLL
+1 
-8 SNMKT
+8 MKT

-34 QDNKEDASTEQTQ
+34 QDGKEDASTEQTQ
-47 KAKKEQGLVTLDI
+47 KAKKEQGLVTLDV

-88 LLTNSTAMLGY
+88 LLPNSAGCLSY
-99 VSDSLIVAFT
+99 VSDSLIVART
-109 LEKEI
+109 SDNEI

-121 SVRSSFSHAGQ
+121 SVRSSFRHVGQ

-230 FTKRMSNRLS
+230 FTKRMSNRMS
-240 KPFGKNQTI
+240 KPFGENQTI
-249 SAALAY
+249 SAALGY

-279 PQGILSPM
+279 PQGVLSPM

-301 VICPD
+301 VLLPD
-306 FKTGSYFFFDLVD
+306 YRAGSYFFFYLVD
-319 FDFDFEARSGFS
+319 FEFDFETRTGFPD
-331 SKYMVYDY
+331 KYMVYDY
-339 AAGKPYVCKLV
+339 AAGKTYVCKLV
-350 NRDCEELSCGLGGGS
+350 NRDCEEQEIQLGDGGV
-365 HTNTVWNTTCYLI
+365 TNKAWNTACYTI
-378 PSSDLVEQSEAGKVH
+378 PSSMLIEQSEAGKVH
-393 GPLKEIAAGRTD
+393 GLLKEIAAGRTD
-405 DDNPVLAIVRF
+405 DDNPVLVIVRF